1 MTAPLR
7 SNLNDMHGV
16 WTALITPFRADQQ
29 IDWDAF
35 EKLLT
40 LQDEAG
46 VTGVVIAG
54 TTGESPTLSVQ
65 EKLAL
70 IRKARAFLSPRTRLM
85 AGTGDNNTQQ
95 SVELSR
101 LAQDSGADSLLVVTP
116 PYNKPSTAGLIQHYR
131 AIAQAV
137 QIPLCL
143 YHVPGRTAH
152 MLQVE
157 QLAEICEGAGI
168 KAIKEAS
175 GDLAFF
181 ARSQMRTKG
190 TFLSGDDPTYLAS
203 LAVGGKGVISVAA
216 NIFPRAFVALT
227 NAFFHGDIER
237 SQAIFQTLLPAI
249 DALFCEINPCP
260 LKSAL
265 ASLHLCKNV
274 LRLPLVPISEANATH
289 VAAMI
294 RATQDTLKRILADA

>member
-1 MTAPLR
+1 
-7 SNLNDMHGV
+7 
-16 WTALITPFRADQQ
+16 
-29 IDWDAF
+29 
-35 EKLLT
+35 
-40 LQDEAG
+40 
-46 VTGVVIAG
+46 
-54 TTGESPTLSVQ
+54 
-65 EKLAL
+65 
-70 IRKARAFLSPRTRLM
+70 
-85 AGTGDNNTQQ
+85 
-95 SVELSR
+95 
-101 LAQDSGADSLLVVTP
+101 
-116 PYNKPSTAGLIQHYR
+116 
-131 AIAQAV
+131 
-137 QIPLCL
+137 
-143 YHVPGRTAH
+143 

-289 VAAMI
+289 VAAVI